1 MAGSPHTTAA
11 VAKQTPG
18 AAGRAATRRPTGARD
33 RAATIGPTLA
43 KLYPGLEISL
53 TYSNPL
59 ELLVATILSA
69 QCTDERVNRVTPALF
84 LRYPEAADY
93 AESDP
98 DELEQLIHST
108 GFFRNKAKNIRGMAQ
123 RLVAQHEGQV
133 PDSMDTLVALPGVAR
148 KTANVVLSNAFEKY
162 EGVVVDTHVK
172 RLSNRLRL
180 TKHADPL
187 KVEQDLM
194 AILPRD
200 EWRPFSWR
208 LIQHGRARCTAQ
220 KPDCAGCELADSC
233 PSAGSF
239 D

>member
-1 MAGSPHTTAA
+1 M
-11 VAKQTPG
+11 
-18 AAGRAATRRPTGARD
+18 
-33 RAATIGPTLA
+33 GPTLA
-43 KLYPGLEISL
+43 GLYPGLEISL

-84 LRYPEAADY
+84 RRYPGAADY
-93 AESDP
+93 ADSNPE
-98 DELEQLIHST
+98 ELERLIHST

-123 RLVAQHEGQV
+123 RVVAEHEGEV
-133 PDSMDTLVALPGVAR
+133 PDSMEALVALPGVAR
-148 KTANVVLSNAFEKY
+148 KTANVVLSNAFDKH

-172 RLSNRLRL
+172 RLAQRLGL

-187 KVEQDLM
+187 KVERDLM
-194 AILPRD
+194 AILPEQ

-208 LIQHGRARCTAQ
+208 LIQHGRARCTAR
-220 KPDCAGCELADSC
+220 KPDCASCELADIC
-233 PSAGSF
+233 PSAGTF

>member
-1 MAGSPHTTAA
+1 MAKRARGT
-11 VAKQTPG
+11 V
-18 AAGRAATRRPTGARD
+18 GRVTTRRPTGGRD
-33 RAATIGPTLA
+33 RAAAIGPTLA
-43 KLYPGLEISL
+43 ELYPGLEISL

-84 LRYPEAADY
+84 LRYPQAADY

-98 DELEQLIHST
+98 EELQELIHST
-108 GFFRNKAKNIRGMAQ
+108 GFFRNKTKNIRAMAQ
-123 RLVAQHEGQV
+123 RLMAEHEGQV
-133 PDSMDTLVALPGVAR
+133 PDSMDALVALPGVAR

-172 RLSNRLRL
+172 RLSQRLHL
-180 TKHADPL
+180 TKNADPL
-187 KVEQDLM
+187 KVERDLM
-194 AILPRD
+194 AILPQE

-208 LIQHGRARCTAQ
+208 LIKHGRARCTAR
-220 KPDCAGCELADSC
+220 KPDCAGCEVADRC